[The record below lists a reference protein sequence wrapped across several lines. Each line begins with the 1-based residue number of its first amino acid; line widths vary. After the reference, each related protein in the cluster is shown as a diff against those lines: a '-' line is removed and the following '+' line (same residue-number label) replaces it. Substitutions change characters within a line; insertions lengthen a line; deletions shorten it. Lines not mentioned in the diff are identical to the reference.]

1 MLTDFQS
8 SSNIHF
14 AKQKAGQEHPL
25 VCRSRKVLLQCLG
38 RVRDLSQGS
47 SEAPEVAMVVE
58 VGSRQP
64 GFCAAVQMFSLT
76 FLIYLLI
83 CLIYVCTC
91 IFVQMCVCGCAHATV
106 CMRKSEESFQNS
118 IFFFYVWG
126 SGNELKSSGIIADFF

>member
-25 VCRSRKVLLQCLG
+25 VCRNRKVLLQCLG

-83 CLIYVCTC
+83 CLIHMCTC
-91 IFVQMCVCGCAHATV
+91 IFVQMCVGVHMPQCA
-106 CMRKSEESFQNS
+106 
-118 IFFFYVWG
+118 
-126 SGNELKSSGIIADFF
+126 